1 MSVAIQF
8 DPIRLPPETEVLRGE
23 VRQFLKNEIA
33 AGTFDPNEPERDN
46 AEFSLNVGERGWIG
60 MTWPKK
66 YGGQERSFLE
76 RYVVNEEFLVARA
89 PTRRHFTADRQSG
102 PVLIKYA
109 SEELSLIHI

>member
-33 AGTFDPNEPERDN
+33 AGTFDPNEAERDN

-66 YGGQERSFLE
+66 YHRLLDEGLGNGYPSMTQIDNHYIGIVYEGSQA
-76 RYVVNEEFLVARA
+76 NLVYEKI
-89 PTRRHFTADRQSG
+89 T
-102 PVLIKYA
+102 I
-109 SEELSLIHI
+109 SELLK